1 MLNRYHGNSGL
12 VERIDDSAPPAPSL
26 APSPENAP
34 QSSAPQSTASV
45 RARPAP
51 QAAPP
56 NGALF
61 SSPGTAAALK
71 KLTRLFQGAT
81 GELRELETEDI
92 LLFIILYLMYRES
105 GDADLLIIIGAM
117 LLP

>member
-12 VERIDDSAPPAPSL
+12 VERIDDSAH
-26 APSPENAP
+26 APSPAP
-34 QSSAPQSTASV
+34 TPESTASPPKL
-45 RARPAP
+45 RPTP
-51 QAAPP
+51 QAATPGNTP
-56 NGALF
+56 GA
-61 SSPGTAAALK
+61 SPGTAAALK

-81 GELRELETEDI
+81 EELRELETEDI

-105 GDADLLIIIGAM
+105 GNADLLIIIGAM

>member
-12 VERIDDSAPPAPSL
+12 VERIDDSAH
-26 APSPENAP
+26 APSPAPTPESTAP
-34 QSSAPQSTASV
+34 QSAAPPKL
-45 RARPAP
+45 RPTP

-56 NGALF
+56 GNTPGT
-61 SSPGTAAALK
+61 SPGTAAALK
-71 KLTRLFQGAT
+71 KLTRLFQSAT

-105 GDADLLIIIGAM
+105 GDTDLLIIIGAM

>member
-12 VERIDDSAPPAPSL
+12 VERIDDSAHAPSL
-26 APSPENAP
+26 APTSE
-34 QSSAPQSTASV
+34 STAPPPKL
-45 RARPAP
+45 RPTP

-56 NGALF
+56 GNTHGGNL
-61 SSPGTAAALK
+61 GTAAALK

-92 LLFIILYLMYRES
+92 LLFIILYLMYRDS

>member
-12 VERIDDSAPPAPSL
+12 VERIDDSAH
-26 APSPENAP
+26 APSPAP
-34 QSSAPQSTASV
+34 TPESTAPPPKL
-45 RARPAP
+45 RPTP
-51 QAAPP
+51 QAATPSNTP
-56 NGALF
+56 DT
-61 SSPGTAAALK
+61 SPGTAAALK

-105 GDADLLIIIGAM
+105 GNADLLIIIGAM

>member
-12 VERIDDSAPPAPSL
+12 VERIDDSAH
-26 APSPENAP
+26 APSPAPTPDSTVP
-34 QSSAPQSTASV
+34 QSAAPPKLRTT
-45 RARPAP
+45 P
-51 QAAPP
+51 QAAPAGNIP
-56 NGALF
+56 GGNH
-61 SSPGTAAALK
+61 GTAAALK

-105 GDADLLIIIGAM
+105 GDSDLLIIIGAM

>member
-12 VERIDDSAPPAPSL
+12 VERIDDSAHAPSL
-26 APSPENAP
+26 APTSEITTPPPAP
-34 QSSAPQSTASV
+34 PPKL
-45 RARPAP
+45 RPTP

-56 NGALF
+56 GNTPGGNL
-61 SSPGTAAALK
+61 GTAAALK

>member
-12 VERIDDSAPPAPSL
+12 VERIDDSAPAAPTPAPT
-26 APSPENAP
+26 PE
-34 QSSAPQSTASV
+34 STAPPPKS
-45 RARPAP
+45 RLTP

-56 NGALF
+56 GNTHGAGL
-61 SSPGTAAALK
+61 GTAAALK

>member
-12 VERIDDSAPPAPSL
+12 VERIDDSAPTAPGS
-26 APSPENAP
+26 APGTESAAP
-34 QSSAPQSTASV
+34 QSAPLPNLRLT
-45 RARPAP
+45 P

-56 NGALF
+56 GSTHSA
-61 SSPGTAAALK
+61 SPGTAAALK

-81 GELRELETEDI
+81 GELRGLETEDI
-92 LLFIILYLMYRES
+92 LLFVILYLMYRES